1 MKEQKNH
8 NKHLL
13 LATAEAMFAENG
25 YEGTTVRDIAAKAE
39 TNAALIYYHFES
51 KEQLYR
57 SIFERKFR
65 LLDYSLKALQVT
77 AEASSLEKLERYIS
91 VYVTNIR
98 DNFYFYRILNG
109 ELFSFRDYFFKSVI
123 LNNAKSTV
131 SIFREVIGE
140 GVAKKEFRNV
150 DIDLFLMT
158 LFHLLHQVIGRSPLA
173 SELLNLEEIA
183 EEQIVDRIKKFIH
196 HQLCLPPTSLSH
208 PH

>member
-13 LATAEAMFAENG
+13 LVTAEAMFAENG

-51 KEQLYR
+51 KEQLYK
-57 SIFERKFR
+57 SIFDQKFR
-65 LLDYSLKALQVT
+65 LLDCSLRALQVNT
-77 AEASSLEKLERYIS
+77 EASSLEKLESYIS

-131 SIFREVIGE
+131 SIFREVIKE

-150 DIDLFLMT
+150 DTDLFLMT

-183 EEQIVDRIKKFIH
+183 EEQIVDRIKKFVH
-196 HQLCLPPTSLSH
+196 HQLCLPHTPL
-208 PH
+208 